1 MTRTMGTFVRAGNG
15 ERERFA
21 PVEEAVQPWRVQV
34 VLLAGLLAVCATA
47 APPPAAAPSDE
58 AGLTALRS
66 PDAGSALRGG
76 ADLSAVP
83 SAPAPRRVHLVEALA
98 ALAPR
103 RALAPRP
110 VVYVAVRAPRRRVPR
125 MTVDGAA
132 DH

>member
-1 MTRTMGTFVRAGNG
+1 MGTFARSGNG

-21 PVEEAVQPWRVQV
+21 PGEGAMQSWRVQV

-47 APPPAAAPSDE
+47 APPPTAAPADE
-58 AGLTALRS
+58 AGLTAPRS
-66 PDAGSALRGG
+66 HDAGSALRGG

-83 SAPAPRRVHLVEALA
+83 SAPALRRVHVAEALA

-103 RALAPRP
+103 CPLPPRP
-110 VVYVAVRAPRRRVPR
+110 LTYVARRTPRRRVPR
-125 MTVDGAA
+125 MTVDGAE